1 MPDLK
6 IPADG
11 LSQTAL
17 YTAWVRHQE
26 GEHPR
31 PLFTD
36 PLATFL
42 LAELKDHPTSPA
54 VAAFIEQ
61 MKITSSG
68 FPSYHVVR
76 TRYFDDR
83 IGDALDSGV
92 RQVVTLAAGV
102 DGRPARLPC
111 PPGTRWFELDL
122 PDMTEF
128 KTALVARS
136 GLVSS
141 CERIGVA
148 ADLTTDWTAPLRAAG
163 FDQARPTA
171 WLVEGVLMYLTP
183 QECDALLAAVTALS
197 APGSHL
203 FLEHLQVSML
213 SDQGAQVRGGLGKH
227 GVAFRSARDDI
238 TDWLGAAGWLASTHA
253 GVDPAIGHGRLVA
266 PVPAAWL
273 ASATLRIA
281 TAGNHS
287 HGLSG
292 RSR

>member
-11 LSQTAL
+11 LSHTAL
-17 YTAWVRHQE
+17 YTAWVRHVEAGQP
-26 GEHPR
+26 H

-36 PLATFL
+36 PLAGHL
-42 LAELKDHPTSPA
+42 VDELRDHPPS
-54 VAAFIEQ
+54 AAFIAQ
-61 MKITSSG
+61 MGVTSSG

-76 TRYFDDR
+76 TRFFDDR
-83 IGDALDSGV
+83 IATALDAGA

-102 DGRPARLPC
+102 DGRTTRLPC
-111 PPGTRWFELDL
+111 PPGTRWYELDL

-136 GLVSS
+136 GLTPA

-148 ADLTTDWTAPLRAAG
+148 ADLTSDWTNPLRAAG
-163 FDQARPTA
+163 FDEEQPTA

-183 QECDALLAAVTALS
+183 AQGDALLAEVTALS

-203 FLEHLQVSML
+203 LLEHLQVSML
-213 SDQGAQVRGGLGKH
+213 GEQGAQVRADLGKH
-227 GVAFRSARDDI
+227 GVVFTAARDDLA
-238 TDWLGAAGWLASTHA
+238 DWLGAAGWQASVHA
-253 GVDPAIGHGRLVA
+253 GVDPAIGHGRTVA

-273 ASATLRIA
+273 AAATRVSAAL
-281 TAGNHS
+281 
-287 HGLSG
+287 
-292 RSR
+292 

>member
-1 MPDLK
+1 MQQHDLK

-17 YTAWVRHQE
+17 YTAWVRHRE
-26 GEHPR
+26 AEHPR

-61 MKITSSG
+61 MKVTSSG

-102 DGRPARLPC
+102 DGRTARLPC

-136 GLVSS
+136 GLTSA

-148 ADLTTDWTAPLRAAG
+148 ADLTTDWTAPLRTAG
-163 FDQARPTA
+163 FDHAQPTA

-183 QECDALLAAVTALS
+183 QEGDALLAAVTALS

-213 SDQGAQVRGGLGKH
+213 SEQGTQVRGGLDKY
-227 GVAFRSARDDI
+227 GVTFRSARDDI
-238 TDWLGAAGWLASTHA
+238 ADWLGAAGWRANAHA
-253 GVDPAIGHGRLVA
+253 GVDPAIGHGRSVA

-273 ASATLRIA
+273 AAATLNS
-281 TAGNHS
+281 AGVVPRPERPS
-287 HGLSG
+287 
-292 RSR
+292 

>member
-1 MPDLK
+1 MK

-26 GEHPR
+26 AGHPQ

-42 LAELKDHPTSPA
+42 LAELQDHPVAAS

-61 MKITSSG
+61 MKITSST
-68 FPSYHVVR
+68 FPAYHVVR
-76 TRYFDDR
+76 TRFFDDR
-83 IGDALDSGV
+83 ISQALDSGV

-102 DGRPARLPC
+102 DGRTTRLPC

-128 KTALVARS
+128 KTALLARS
-136 GLVSS
+136 GLTPA

-148 ADLTTDWTAPLRAAG
+148 ADLRTDWAAPLSAAG
-163 FDQARPTA
+163 FDPGRPAA

-183 QECDALLAAVTALS
+183 QEGDVLLAELTGLS

-213 SDQGAQVRGGLGKH
+213 GSQGSRVRGGLDKH
-227 GVAFRSARDDI
+227 GVTFLAARDDI
-238 TDWLGAAGWLASTHA
+238 EDWLGAAGWRASAYA
-253 GVDPAIGHGRLVA
+253 GVDPAIGHGRSVA

-273 ASATLRIA
+273 AAAVITTGSPRAV
-281 TAGNHS
+281 S
-287 HGLSG
+287 
-292 RSR
+292 SR

>member
-1 MPDLK
+1 MTDLR

-17 YTAWVRHQE
+17 YTAWVRHRESGQ
-26 GEHPR
+26 PL

-42 LAELKDHPTSPA
+42 LAELEDHPTSPA
-54 VAAFIEQ
+54 VTAFIEQ
-61 MKITSSG
+61 MKVTSSG

-83 IGDALDSGV
+83 IGDALASGV

-102 DGRPARLPC
+102 DGRPTRLPC

-122 PDMTEF
+122 PAMTEF

-136 GLVSS
+136 GLAQA

-163 FDQARPTA
+163 FDQGQPTA

-197 APGSHL
+197 TPGSHL
-203 FLEHLQVSML
+203 LLEHLQVSML
-213 SDQGAQVRGGLGKH
+213 SGQGAQVRGGLDKH
-227 GVAFRSARDDI
+227 GVVFRSARDDVA
-238 TDWLGAAGWLASTHA
+238 DWLGAAGWRASAHA
-253 GVDPAIGHGRLVA
+253 GTDPAIGHGRSVA

-273 ASATLRIA
+273 AAATLGLA
-281 TAGNHS
+281 AGAAE
-287 HGLSG
+287 L
-292 RSR
+292 